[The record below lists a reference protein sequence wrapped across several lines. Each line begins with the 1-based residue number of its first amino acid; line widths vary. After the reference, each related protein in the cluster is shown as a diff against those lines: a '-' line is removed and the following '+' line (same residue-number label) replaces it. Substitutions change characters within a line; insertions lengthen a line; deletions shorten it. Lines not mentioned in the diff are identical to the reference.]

1 MQLKLML
8 FCAAS
13 LGVVCL
19 TATARAED
27 DSGES
32 SDDTEKAEKADEAE
46 ERKRA
51 EDDEPADGREEK
63 SKTDA
68 PRFEIALTTTLASDA
83 NPRPT
88 VIGILEGKTFTI
100 LDKEQEPVGDQVITD
115 LRAVGLDEQGRALY
129 VVRIGAVEE
138 TDAPRTLRLKDKLTS
153 IDVATEGKPFPGTDK
168 TLISI
173 GSQRNNRRGDVAFI
187 AEIGRIEGL
196 TTIVEEVRASS
207 PAPTG

>member
-68 PRFEIALTTTLASDA
+68 PRFEIALTTTLASYSKLSYTLDIPVVGKVDGSLTNTVFGPSA
-83 NPRPT
+83 NPVT
-88 VIGILEGKTFTI
+88 LEIGYLLSSQFS
-100 LDKEQEPVGDQVITD
+100 
-115 LRAVGLDEQGRALY
+115 VGLLLEAGSAS
-129 VVRIGAVEE
+129 
-138 TDAPRTLRLKDKLTS
+138 THTS
-153 IDVATEGKPFPGTDK
+153 INPPSTPTKPKHWG
-168 TLISI
+168 
-173 GSQRNNRRGDVAFI
+173 A
-187 AEIGRIEGL
+187 
-196 TTIVEEVRASS
+196 
-207 PAPTG
+207 